1 MSKNNISVPEAKAAL
16 DKFKMQ
22 AASEVGVTLNQSGY
36 NGNLT
41 ARQAGSIG
49 GQMVNLV
56 CPVRQLKIDRI
67 NRRSFR
73 HLDTITYH
81 YFITI

>member
-16 DKFKMQ
+16 DQFKMQ
-22 AASEVGVTLNQSGY
+22 AASEVGVTLNQNGY

-41 ARQAGSIG
+41 SKQAGSIG
-49 GQMVNLV
+49 GQMVNNV
-56 CPVRQLKIDRI
+56 NPMRQLEIDRI
-67 NRRSFR
+67 NRRSFN
-73 HLDTITYH
+73 HLDTITYL